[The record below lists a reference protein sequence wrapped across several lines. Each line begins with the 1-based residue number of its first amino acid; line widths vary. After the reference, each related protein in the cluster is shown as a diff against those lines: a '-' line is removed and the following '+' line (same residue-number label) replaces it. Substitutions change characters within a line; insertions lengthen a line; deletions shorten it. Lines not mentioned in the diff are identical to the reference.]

1 VTEADDRFSVTM
13 CAKGK
18 TMKSRTAVVKDEI
31 YLQHL
36 TGDYHPEN
44 HHRLEV
50 VYEMLIDEDMEGKFS
65 ILSPRPA
72 TREELTLNHSS
83 DYIDQVSSTAGRSF
97 SMLDPDTTT
106 SPKSWEAAQM
116 AVGGVLVA
124 VDKVVGGESA
134 NAFALVRPPGHHAES
149 NRGMG
154 FCLFN
159 NVAVAA
165 HYARAHYSLDRIVIV
180 DWDLHHGNGTQNS
193 FYKDPHVLYFSTH
206 QSPYYGEGKGKG
218 YTVNVPL
225 PGGQGDQDFGEIFRE
240 ILKPIVSEYNPQLI
254 LVSAGYDIYC
264 QDPLGAMNVTP
275 EGFAALTSLI
285 MDMAQSF
292 CQGKVVVTLEGGY
305 HLNGLRDS
313 VKATLRELSGDSI
326 LTSAQ
331 GEGKKLSS
339 TEKIIAKVRERH
351 KDFWSSL

>member
-1 VTEADDRFSVTM
+1 
-13 CAKGK
+13 
-18 TMKSRTAVVKDEI
+18 MKPGTAVVKDEI

-36 TGDYHPEN
+36 TGDNHPEN

-50 VYEMLIDEDMEGKFS
+50 VYEMLEDKEMQGRFS

-72 TREELTLNHSS
+72 TREELELNHSS
-83 DYIDQVSSTAGRSF
+83 NYINQVASTAGRSY

-116 AVGGVLVA
+116 AVGGVLLA
-124 VDKVVGGESA
+124 VDKVIEGEIA

-149 NRGMG
+149 NKGMG

-165 HYARAHYSLDRIVIV
+165 HYARRKYSLDRVLVV
-180 DWDLHHGNGTQNS
+180 DWDLHHGNGTQNAFS
-193 FYKDPHVLYFSTH
+193 EDPQVLYFSSH
-206 QSPYYGEGKGKG
+206 QSPYYPGSGSIDECGEGKGKG
-218 YTVNVPL
+218 FTVNVPL
-225 PGGQGDQDFGEIFRE
+225 PGGQGDQDFTEIYGK

-254 LVSAGYDIYC
+254 LVSSGYDIYY

-275 EGFAALTSLI
+275 EGFAALTSLM
-285 MDMAQSF
+285 MDMAQSS
-292 CQGKVVVTLEGGY
+292 CQGKLVITLEGGY

-326 LTSAQ
+326 LKGAK
-331 GEGKKLSS
+331 GEEKILSS
-339 TEKIIAKVRERH
+339 TETIIKKVRGVQ
-351 KDFWSSL
+351 KNFWSSL